1 LFLIVLKNNQ
11 KKQALIYTTVTA
23 INVGGDEFFHPVTLS
38 EIMWN
43 GRRDGDDTK
52 SNDSVLGFIV

>member
-38 EIMWN
+38 EIMSN
-43 GRRDGDDTK
+43 GRL
-52 SNDSVLGFIV
+52 V